1 MTLINLSERKILVT
15 GASRGIGAAIT
26 HRLLQ
31 TGCRVVALARDFSAW
46 PQQALPG
53 LETLSIDLADLESL
67 PHRLGEIVR
76 AHPELDGLV
85 LNAGQGRFGSL
96 EEFSYRQ
103 IREMVE
109 LNLLQHIYIAR
120 ALTPRLKRVG
130 RGDLVFIGS
139 EAALNGGRKGA
150 VYSACKFALRGLAQ
164 SLRDECSQSG
174 VRVSLINPGMVDTAF
189 YDDLDFAPG
198 EAPENHLRAEDV
210 AETVAMVLGAH
221 PGTVFDEI
229 NLNPLKKVIRFK
241 K

>member
-1 MTLINLSERKILVT
+1 MHKLTTRKILVT

-26 HRLLQ
+26 QRLLES
-31 TGCRVVALARDFSAW
+31 GCRVVAVARNFNAW
-46 PQQALPG
+46 PARAPG
-53 LETLSIDLADLESL
+53 LESVTLDLSDLETL
-67 PHRLGEIVR
+67 PHQLGEIAR
-76 AHPELDGLV
+76 AHPELDGVV
-85 LNAGQGRFGSL
+85 LNAGHGRFGSL
-96 EEFSYRQ
+96 EEFSYPQ

-120 ALTPRLKRVG
+120 ALTPHLKKAG
-130 RGDLVFIGS
+130 RGDLIFIGS
-139 EAALNGGRKGA
+139 EAALTGGRKGA

-164 SLRDECSQSG
+164 SLREECSQRG
-174 VRVSLINPGMVDTAF
+174 VRVSLINPGMVDTPF

-198 EAPENHLRAEDV
+198 EAPENHLRPEDV
-210 AETVAMVLGAH
+210 ADAILMVLQAH